1 MLEKVVK
8 VYTVYT
14 VCMFVLMCACLMFMH
29 VYPSALIGGSVSA
42 SQLEK
47 DAMVMVTRLVVAQDL

>member
-1 MLEKVVK
+1 
-8 VYTVYT
+8 
-14 VCMFVLMCACLMFMH
+14 MFMH

-47 DAMVMVTRLVVAQDL
+47 DAMVMVTRLVVAQDLWKSKHAF